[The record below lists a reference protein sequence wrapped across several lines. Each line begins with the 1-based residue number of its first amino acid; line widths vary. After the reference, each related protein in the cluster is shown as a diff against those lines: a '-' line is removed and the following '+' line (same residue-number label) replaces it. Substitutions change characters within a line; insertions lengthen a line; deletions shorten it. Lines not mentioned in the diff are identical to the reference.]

1 MDLSKLKPAEGAT
14 KKEKRIGRGQGSGRG
29 GTSTKG
35 HKGQKAQAG
44 YNHKRG
50 FEGGQT
56 PLTRRLPKFGFTNPT
71 RVEFKGINL
80 DAIQTLA
87 DKRKLKTIDPTVL
100 YENGLIAKN
109 DKLKILSR
117 GEVTSALQI
126 TAHAFSASA
135 KAAIEAKGGKADTI
149 ITFVDKKGEQ
159 EKKA

>member
-56 PLTRRLPKFGFTNPT
+56 TLTRRLPKFGFTNPT
-71 RVEFKGINL
+71 RVEYKGINL

-87 DKRKLKTIDPTVL
+87 EKRKLTAITPEVL
-100 YENGLIAKN
+100 YANGLIAKN
-109 DKLKILSR
+109 DKLKVLGR
-117 GEVTSALQI
+117 GEIKSALNI
-126 TAHAFSASA
+126 TAHAFSATA
-135 KAAIEAKGGKADTI
+135 KAAIEAKGGKTETI
-149 ITFVDKKGEQ
+149 QTVAA
-159 EKKA
+159 KA

>member
-50 FEGGQT
+50 FEGGQM
-56 PLTRRLPKFGFTNPT
+56 PLVRRVPKFGFTNPT

-80 DAIQTLA
+80 DTLQSLVES
-87 DKRKLKTIDPTVL
+87 KGLKAIDPKAL
-100 YENGLIAKN
+100 YENGLIARN
-109 DKLKILSR
+109 DKLKVLGR
-117 GEVTSALQI
+117 GELKGAINV
-126 TAHAFSASA
+126 TAHAFSATA
-135 KAAIEAKGGKADTI
+135 KAAIEAKGGSATTI
-149 ITFVDKKGEQ
+149 ASVQ
-159 EKKA
+159 EKA

>member
-44 YNHKRG
+44 YNRKKG

-71 RVEFKGINL
+71 RVEYKGINL
-80 DAIQTLA
+80 DAIQALA
-87 DKRKLKTIDPTVL
+87 EAKNLKVITPAVL
-100 YENGLIAKN
+100 HANGLIAKN
-109 DKLKILSR
+109 DKLKVLGR
-117 GEVTSALQI
+117 GDVKLTLDI
-126 TAHAFSASA
+126 TAHAFSATA
-135 KAAIEAKGGKADTI
+135 KAAIEAKGGKVETI
-149 ITFVDKKGEQ
+149 ITVVDR
-159 EKKA
+159 A

>member
-56 PLTRRLPKFGFTNPT
+56 TLTRRLPKFGFTNPT
-71 RVEFKGINL
+71 RVEYKGINL
-80 DAIQTLA
+80 DAIQSLA
-87 DKRKLKTIDPTVL
+87 EAKKLTAITPEVL
-100 YENGLIAKN
+100 YSNGLIAKN
-109 DKLKILSR
+109 DKLKVLGR
-117 GEVTSALQI
+117 GEIKSALNI
-126 TAHAFSASA
+126 TAHAFSATA
-135 KAAIEAKGGKADTI
+135 KAAIEAKGGKTETI
-149 ITFVDKKGEQ
+149 VTVA
-159 EKKA
+159 EKA

>member
-50 FEGGQT
+50 FEGGQM
-56 PLTRRLPKFGFTNPT
+56 PPWCAVLPKFGFTNPT

-80 DAIQTLA
+80 DAFQTLA
-87 DKRKLKTIDPTVL
+87 
-100 YENGLIAKN
+100 
-109 DKLKILSR
+109 
-117 GEVTSALQI
+117 
-126 TAHAFSASA
+126 
-135 KAAIEAKGGKADTI
+135 
-149 ITFVDKKGEQ
+149 GEQ
-159 EKKA
+159 EPEDHRSLRYSMPTA